1 MQHAQKIQRILKLPT
16 QDGIDMNN
24 YRIYGKFITKSPLS
38 HISEAISTNSYLVQE
53 PILQADGEI
62 EEVFCYN
69 GNAWRGQLRDQCAE
83 YLLQKLNMQVSLD
96 AFHLLFSGGKI
107 GGDQS
112 IDIQQS
118 KLMRKIVPMVSL
130 FGGGVGNQIMAGKL
144 KVGNSYPLCVEALPV
159 LHEQYHEQASKID
172 YSALTFE
179 KSFTRFDDAKNF
191 DKQEFVSIGD
201 QPLLETK
208 AKKKEGDVS
217 TQMRMTSELL
227 IAGATLVHE
236 IDLVQVSEVELGA
249 LIAGLTRFAQ
259 VPYIGGQSNKGHGRV
274 DYVSKIVNMAT
285 GEVHNLVQIKDDLPK
300 LSETAQQAKDAY
312 DEHLVKIHNAFL
324 EQKESEIRGLL
335 GAAPCGSL
343 L

>member
-1 MQHAQKIQRILKLPT
+1 
-16 QDGIDMNN
+16 MNN
-24 YRIYGKFITKSPLS
+24 YRIYGKFIAKSPIS

-53 PILQADGEI
+53 PILQPDGEI

-69 GNAWRGQLRDQCAE
+69 GNAWRGQLRDQCAT
-83 YLLQKLNMQVSLD
+83 YLLEKLNMQVSLD

-112 IDIQQS
+112 IDITQA
-118 KLMRKIVPMVSL
+118 KLMRKIVPMISL
-130 FGGGVGNQIMAGKL
+130 FGGGVGNQILPGKL
-144 KVGNSYPLCVEALPV
+144 KVGNSYPLCFEALPV
-159 LHEQYHEQASKID
+159 LPVQYHEQAEKID
-172 YSALTFE
+172 YAKLTFE

-191 DKQEFVSIGD
+191 DKQEYVNTGD

-208 AKKKEGDVS
+208 SKKKEGDVS

-227 IAGATLVHE
+227 VAGTTLAHE
-236 IDLVQVSEVELGA
+236 IDLVQVTEVELGA
-249 LIAGLTRFAQ
+249 LVAGLTRFAQ

-285 GEVHNLVQIKDDLPK
+285 GEVHNLVKVHDEVLG
-300 LSETAQQAKDAY
+300 LSEVAQKAKDAY
-312 DEHLVKIHNAFL
+312 DEHLTQIYNAFL

-335 GAAPCGSL
+335 GASPCGSL